1 MLICLESF
9 YAYQEIL
16 RYFALSG
23 NTDQFVLEMNC
34 DLSEDKKGFVSEID
48 CDLSGEYLVFITR
61 HVYARVGCGE
71 AAAN

>member
-1 MLICLESF
+1 
-9 YAYQEIL
+9 
-16 RYFALSG
+16 
-23 NTDQFVLEMNC
+23 MNC

-71 AAAN
+71 AVAN